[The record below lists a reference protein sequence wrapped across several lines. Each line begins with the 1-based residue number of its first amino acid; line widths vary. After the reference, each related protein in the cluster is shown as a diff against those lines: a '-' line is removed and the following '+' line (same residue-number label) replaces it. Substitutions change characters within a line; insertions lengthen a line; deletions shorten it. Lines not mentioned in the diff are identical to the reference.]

1 MSLLNAAEV
10 VRQLHN
16 THWYRLYG
24 RVVKVIGM
32 TMESVGPHA
41 NLGDLCA
48 VFTDQEEPCLA
59 EVVGFRDSRLILMP
73 LGDVSAVSPGANVLA
88 LRTRLNVPVGDGL
101 LGRVLN
107 GLGQPMDGLGPLL
120 DRDTAPIDAAP
131 PNPLE
136 RLPIDQPL
144 QTGVRAIDSLL
155 TVGAGQRIGLFAGS
169 GVGKSTLLSMIARNT
184 SADVNVIALVGE
196 RGREV
201 REFIERDLGASGL
214 ARSVVVVATSDQPAL
229 IRLKAAFVATA
240 IAEHFRDR
248 GQSVNLMMDSVTR
261 FAMAQREIGLAV
273 GEPPTSRGY
282 TPSVFHLLPKLME
295 RTGAG
300 RTGTITAFYTVLVD
314 GDDMNDPI
322 ADTVR
327 GILDGHIVL
336 TRSMANAGRFPAID
350 VLASLSRLFSHLAKP
365 GHAAAAV
372 QLRSWLTK
380 YREVEDLIRI
390 GAYQPGSDPEAD
402 IAISMLPRIRAFLE
416 QRTDE
421 RSSFAETMEQLF
433 ALTGVQA

>member
-1 MSLLNAAEV
+1 MNAAEV